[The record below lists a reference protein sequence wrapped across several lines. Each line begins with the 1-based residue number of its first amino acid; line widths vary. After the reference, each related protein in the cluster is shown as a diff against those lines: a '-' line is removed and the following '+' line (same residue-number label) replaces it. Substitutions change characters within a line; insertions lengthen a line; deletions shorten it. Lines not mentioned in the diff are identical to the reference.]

1 MKRWARIQREN
12 GVKVIDFEKD
22 DDEEF
27 EAANFSGSP
36 KNIEINK
43 VQNQIS
49 DVLKPKLRTGETL
62 P

>member
-27 EAANFSGSP
+27 EAANQAGSP
-36 KNIEINK
+36 KNMEINK